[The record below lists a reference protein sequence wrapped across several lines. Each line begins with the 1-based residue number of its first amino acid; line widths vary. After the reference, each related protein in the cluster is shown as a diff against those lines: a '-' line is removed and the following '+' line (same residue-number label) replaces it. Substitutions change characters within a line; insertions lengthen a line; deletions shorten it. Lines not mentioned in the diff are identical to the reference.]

1 MSGKITIALVP
12 PQKQFTRIVH
22 RAQSGHEN
30 LLGKHGEVGGE
41 KIGIDGSNGIM
52 IHFGVRSRT

>member
-12 PQKQFTRIVH
+12 PETVYRIVH

-30 LLGKHGEVGGE
+30 LLGKHVEVGGE